1 MDLSIILA
9 LAAIGA
15 ILIAVDFFLP
25 GFVLAAI
32 GVVCMVVATVICGVN
47 HSLTIT
53 LTLICGEILIAGLAG
68 WLSLKYFPRTKVG
81 QHMILHETL
90 QAAHASPDASAE
102 LVGREGV
109 AQTVLRPAGIA
120 QVDGKRLDAVAE
132 SDMIERGS
140 PIEVVAVEGNR
151 IVVRKTRARTN

>member
-1 MDLSIILA
+1 MDLSTILA

-25 GFVLAAI
+25 GFVLATI
-32 GVVCMVVATVICGVN
+32 GALFMVGATVICSLN
-47 HSLTIT
+47 QSLTTT
-53 LTLICGEILIAGLAG
+53 LALICGEILIAGLAG

-81 QHMILHETL
+81 QHMILNETL
-90 QAAHASPDASAE
+90 QAAHASPGASTE

-109 AQTVLRPAGIA
+109 AQTVMRPSGIA

-151 IVVRKTRARTN
+151 IVVRKTQARTN